1 MTGKQEQPKAITV
14 LLICWLIA
22 FALSSM
28 CCLVP
33 LVIGPGSPYDLQV
46 DRTVHRTGTFEI
58 LALGGFCCFLVFS
71 VIVIGAILFVKLRP
85 SKPND

>member
-1 MTGKQEQPKAITV
+1 MEKREGQSKAITV
-14 LLICWLIA
+14 LLICELIA
-22 FALSSM
+22 FVLSSM
-28 CCLVP
+28 CCLIP

-71 VIVIGAILFVKLRP
+71 VIVIGAILFVKLRS